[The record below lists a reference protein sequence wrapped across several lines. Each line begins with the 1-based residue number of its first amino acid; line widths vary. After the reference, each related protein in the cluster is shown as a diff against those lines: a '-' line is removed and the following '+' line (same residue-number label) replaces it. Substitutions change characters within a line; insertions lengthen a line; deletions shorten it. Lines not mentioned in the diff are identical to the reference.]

1 MAEIKKNNPEY
12 DLFLPYWKQ
21 IRTFARGIKDVQNY
35 LQNVT
40 SSSEPQALQRNLMYK
55 ERAKYTNFPSRTRN
69 ALSGSVFRKDATYE
83 IPTSLEYLIENA
95 NGCGLSLNHLAKSLV
110 NNVLEIGRHCLFVDY
125 DEDDSMPY
133 IVEYNAESV
142 RDWEM
147 KNGYLRKVVLIKSK
161 KKEKHLLLNE
171 DGLYIIQIVEDETIK
186 ETYTPTKKDGT
197 RFDYIPFIF
206 CGSVNNSPEI
216 DDMPLWA
223 IVDVTQG
230 HYQNSADYEDLLRLM
245 LPTPYMTEVTKS
257 WFDEMY
263 PSGTVDFGTG
273 AMLVAPQ
280 GANVGLLQANENQV
294 HSEAMKHKEE
304 QLIMLGARLITGNT
318 GGVETAEAARIRFSS
333 ENSVLDTISTNCS
346 RAIEKCIMW
355 CGDYL
360 NIQEDAIF
368 ELNRDFFDTKLSP
381 QEITASVLLL
391 DRGVYAMSD
400 LRDNLRKSG
409 VIRGDRTDEDI
420 NAEAEVSGGGLQ

>member
-1 MAEIKKNNPEY
+1 MAEISKNNPEY
-12 DLFLPYWKQ
+12 DLYLPYWKQ
-21 IRTFARGIKDVQNY
+21 IRAFIKGMKGVQEY

-40 SSSEPQALQRNLMYK
+40 NNSAPESIMRNILYK

-69 ALSGSVFRKDATYE
+69 ALSGSVFRKDATFE
-83 IPTSLEYLIENA
+83 IPTPLEYLIENA

-110 NNVLEIGRHCLFVDY
+110 NNVLEVGRHCLFVDY
-125 DEDDSMPY
+125 DDDDKFPY

-147 KNGYLRKVVLIKSK
+147 EDGYLRKVVLIKGH
-161 KKEKHLLLNE
+161 KKEKHLLLDK
-171 DGLYIIQIVEDETIK
+171 DGFYIINIVKDDVVVETIIPAK
-186 ETYTPTKKDGT
+186 ADGT

-206 CGSVNNSPEI
+206 CGSTNNSPDV

-263 PSGTVDFGTG
+263 PSGAVPFGTG
-273 AMLVAPQ
+273 ALLTAPQ
-280 GANVGLLQANENQV
+280 GANVGLLQANENQAHDV
-294 HSEAMKHKEE
+294 AMKRKEE

-333 ENSVLDTISTNCS
+333 ENSVLDNIATNCS
-346 RAIEKCIMW
+346 SAIEVCIGW

-360 NIQEDAIF
+360 NIQEDVTF
-368 ELNRDFFDTKLSP
+368 ELNRDFFDTKLSA

-420 NAEAEVSGGGLQ
+420 NAEAEVSGGNL

>member
-1 MAEIKKNNPEY
+1 M
-12 DLFLPYWKQ
+12 
-21 IRTFARGIKDVQNY
+21 
-35 LQNVT
+35 
-40 SSSEPQALQRNLMYK
+40 
-55 ERAKYTNFPSRTRN
+55 
-69 ALSGSVFRKDATYE
+69 
-83 IPTSLEYLIENA
+83 LI
-95 NGCGLSLNHLAKSLV
+95 
-110 NNVLEIGRHCLFVDY
+110 
-125 DEDDSMPY
+125 
-133 IVEYNAESV
+133 
-142 RDWEM
+142 
-147 KNGYLRKVVLIKSK
+147 
-161 KKEKHLLLNE
+161 
-171 DGLYIIQIVEDETIK
+171 DGLYVIQLLEDDTIIETIEPK
-186 ETYTPTKKDGT
+186 KKDGS

-206 CGSVNNSPEI
+206 CGSTNNSPDV
-216 DDMPLWA
+216 DDMPLWD

-304 QLIMLGARLITGNT
+304 QLIMLGARLITGNP

-333 ENSVLDTISTNCS
+333 ENSVLDNIAQNCS
-346 RAIEKCIMW
+346 SAIEICIGW

-360 NIQEDAIF
+360 NIQEDVVYQ
-368 ELNRDFFDTKLSP
+368 LNREYFDTKLSA

-420 NAEAEVSGGGLQ
+420 DSEAEVNNGL